1 MEGVLDDVE
10 NRAVV
15 LDDDLHDVEAD
26 EDVGVVE
33 QPQPGEGAAGDE
45 LLLGARD
52 RLGGRAVAEA
62 APGFD
67 LDENQ
72 RVAGFVAADEIDF
85 ATARRA
91 EIAVENFVTVPP

>member
-1 MEGVLDDVE
+1 M
-10 NRAVV
+10 

-45 LLLGARD
+45 LLLGALY